1 MHPRVVILGVPVDCL
16 SMLETLDQ
24 LERFVETG
32 RKSGKWHQVATIN
45 VDFITNAIRD
55 PELLGVLQQADLA
68 MPDGMPVVWGGR
80 FLGAPVG
87 ERVAGVDM
95 VVGLAER
102 AARRGYSIFLLGAAP
117 GVAGQTAELLKTRFP
132 DLKIA
137 GVSAPFVGS
146 IEETDTSILEEIRAA
161 KPDIL
166 LVAFGNPKQEK
177 WIHRFGGHLQVPV
190 MIGVG
195 GSFDLIS
202 GYKKRAPQ
210 WMQQLGLEWT
220 FRLLQ
225 EPGRL
230 WRRYVRN
237 ITVFGWQFAR
247 QWNMMRSYRKM
258 QVYLYM
264 PACQEL
270 FPTQASTVLISP
282 DNFYSSPSE
291 KAEILVDCSKASHV
305 DCLVL
310 GTLLTLARQVRE
322 QGGDLRMVNVS
333 PKTLRLLVF
342 LQLAS
347 FFRVQSASTIPQDQL
362 VGRNV
367 LKIVSQESGQNL
379 IIPQQELAENPGSVE
394 LLFQVKEKAS
404 DG

>member
-102 AARRGYSIFLLGAAP
+102 AARRDYSIFLLGAAP

-137 GVSAPFVGS
+137 GVSAPFIGS
-146 IEETDTSILEEIRAA
+146 IEETDTSILEEIKAA

-166 LVAFGNPKQEK
+166 MVAFGNPKQEK
-177 WIHRFGGHLQVPV
+177 WIHRFGGYLQVPV

-258 QVYLYM
+258 QVYFYL
-264 PACQEL
+264 PAHQEL
-270 FPTQASTVLISP
+270 FPAQESAVLISP

-291 KAEILVDCSKASHV
+291 KADILVDCSKASHV
-305 DCLVL
+305 DSLVL
-310 GTLLTLARQVRE
+310 GTLLTLTRQVRE

-367 LKIVSQESGQNL
+367 LRIVSQESGQNL
-379 IIPQQELAENPGSVE
+379 ITPQQVLAENPGGVE
-394 LLFQVKEKAS
+394 LLFQIKEKAS